1 MVHGGLKAFEEEGS
15 AQKTENIQN
24 ITYKK
29 NKIKFIKITESKNTF
44 LFACNYNSML
54 ENTFL

>member
-15 AQKTENIQN
+15 AQKTKNIQN

-29 NKIKFIKITESKNTF
+29 QDNIHKDNWKQKYFF
-44 LFACNYNSML
+44 VCL
-54 ENTFL
+54 

>member
-15 AQKTENIQN
+15 AQKTKNIQN

-29 NKIKFIKITESKNTF
+29 NKIRFIKITESKNTF
-44 LFACNYNSML
+44 WFACNHYNSML
-54 ENTFL
+54 